1 MVVITDKTSIGEHSG
16 RPMNVDYLLISNN
29 PKLKLKKLL
38 ELFNC
43 KQLIFDSSNSEYK
56 IAAWKKECLA
66 LNQPFY
72 AVSESGAFEL
82 EF

>member
-1 MVVITDKTSIGEHSG
+1 MIGEGYSK
-16 RPMNVDYLLISNN
+16 PINVDYLLISNN
-29 PKLKLKKLL
+29 PKLKITQVLKK
-38 ELFNC
+38 FNC
-43 KQLIFDSSNSEYK
+43 KKLIFDSSNSEYK

-66 LNQPFY
+66 LNQSFY